1 MSKEFGFG
9 DNETL
14 DVMDTYADIVY
25 CIDLTS
31 SMTPIINKVKET
43 ARQLHSDLQEI
54 MLKNYQRDIKRL
66 RIKVIGFRD
75 AYCDGALSFEISKF
89 FNLPAETEDFYKFVN
104 SLTAKGG
111 GDVPENSLEA
121 LALAMKSD
129 WCQTLD
135 PNIRRRHI
143 ILLFTDAPAHKLE
156 KSNDGIDQFYP
167 TDMPKDYYE
176 LVNWWG
182 QQKSDNGK
190 VQITTDNVAK
200 RLGVFVPEGVY
211 PWNLMEEGDF
221 DNSQISYI
229 NPNQGGS
236 DISTTRILKML
247 SETLA

>member
-1 MSKEFGFG
+1 MSGEFSY
-9 DNETL
+9 NENDSL
-14 DVMDTYADIVY
+14 DVMDTYADLVY

-43 ARQLHSDLQEI
+43 ARKLHGDLQEL
-54 MLKNYQRDIKRL
+54 MLKNYQRNIKRL

-75 AYCDGALSFEISKF
+75 AYCDGPLSFEVSKF
-89 FNLPAETEDFYKFVN
+89 FNLPMETDEFERFVN

-135 PNIRRRHI
+135 SNIRRRHI
-143 ILLFTDAPAHKLE
+143 ILMFTDAPAHMLE
-156 KSNDGIDQFYP
+156 QANYGIDQFYP
-167 TDMPKDYYE
+167 ADMPKDYSD
-176 LVNWWG
+176 LVDWWG
-182 QQKSDNGK
+182 QQSSKRSN
-190 VQITTDNVAK
+190 VRITTDNIAK
-200 RLGVFVPEGVY
+200 RIGIFAPEGAY
-211 PWNLMEEGDF
+211 PWNLIEEDF
-221 DNSQISYI
+221 DNCLISYI
-229 NPNQGGS
+229 NPNEGGR